1 MIEVNPLL
9 VALAAILVAAFALVM
24 HLVQEAKQ
32 AKHGKR
38 SSHLPA
44 PYIRVTT
51 AKLIDEIVEPGK
63 KLRFE
68 DGGVEMWVR
77 VQRIEGLEYDPVVGK
92 TRLLLSRHNAPGYEA
107 YYVHEDLEKVHE
119 ALVKAMAGEPQ

>member
-9 VALAAILVAAFALVM
+9 IALAAILVAAFALVM
-24 HLVQEAKQ
+24 HLMQE

-38 SSHLPA
+38 SSHRPA
-44 PYIRVTT
+44 PYIKLTT

-92 TRLLLSRHNAPGYEA
+92 TRLLLARLNAPGYEA
-107 YYVHEDLEKVHE
+107 YYVHEDLEQVHE
-119 ALVKAMAGEPQ
+119 ALVKALAGEPQ